1 MMNPHK
7 KQLDHELIIKLNGK
21 KPKKYFLFYPK
32 KKKKKKKK
40 SQNLFFINRNAHTGT
55 LFKHLKNFKVSQL
68 SST

>member
-32 KKKKKKKK
+32 KKKKKISLK
-40 SQNLFFINRNAHTGT
+40 LFFLNRNAHTGT